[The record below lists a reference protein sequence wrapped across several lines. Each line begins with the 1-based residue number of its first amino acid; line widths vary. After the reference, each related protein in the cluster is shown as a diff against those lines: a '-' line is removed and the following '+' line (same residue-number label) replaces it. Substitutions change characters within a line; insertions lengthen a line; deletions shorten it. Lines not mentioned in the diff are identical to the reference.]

1 MKRYVSEVLPRYVTH
16 TRHGPRP
23 WLDYRTLDSF
33 GRNLSLHLHF
43 PKRYSDILRS
53 YSIYSIH
60 RSAAPIQPHLRS
72 QWRIA
77 INKSSADTAMFIT
90 ALAGDESTRRSFRCC
105 PRTDQT
111 LTPHQLGGSGS
122 QQLYKVAVV
131 IQGCFRHFRLF
142 VLWLNRARN
151 ECEAGYVC
159 LLSDL
164 SLQTSIRQNHNLIP
178 PRCHGSHPSLP
189 PSPMPS
195 LFL

>member
-16 TRHGPRP
+16 TRHGPRR

-33 GRNLSLHLHF
+33 GRKLSLHLHF

-122 QQLYKVAVV
+122 QQGCLRLRSSSRVV
-131 IQGCFRHFRLF
+131 RTSQVRCCVLMRRRPLFQRVTGRRLGSVRCAGC
-142 VLWLNRARN
+142 A
-151 ECEAGYVC
+151 
-159 LLSDL
+159 
-164 SLQTSIRQNHNLIP
+164 
-178 PRCHGSHPSLP
+178 
-189 PSPMPS
+189 
-195 LFL
+195 